1 MKRKKFQQPS
11 AKRSRRVCLS
21 ARRTLAKH
29 SFCIVSFGKKTVTRQ
44 DPVFPGEKRRAEIK
58 NTETKKNNI
67 MAIQNNSTPSEVT
80 NYVENRKK
88 TYTKSLLRYQQYCV
102 NSFWQEL
109 V

>member
-1 MKRKKFQQPS
+1 
-11 AKRSRRVCLS
+11 
-21 ARRTLAKH
+21 
-29 SFCIVSFGKKTVTRQ
+29 
-44 DPVFPGEKRRAEIK
+44 
-58 NTETKKNNI
+58 